1 MVKESIQPGLPIPSS
16 TILLIRD
23 DSDGLEVFMVTR
35 NSGIDF
41 AGGALVY
48 PGGKVDPED
57 LMPGLP
63 EYCEG
68 IDGLSDLEVASRV
81 CGIRELF
88 EEAGFLLAREEN
100 QTQLVDGQRRM
111 DLDKLYRESLIAGNI
126 SMKRLVEK
134 EGLVLACDC
143 MIPFAHWITPPGFPK
158 RFDTWFYLA
167 RAPYGQEGSHDNS
180 ESINSMWISPDKALA
195 GARSGLYNIVFA
207 TRMNLLKLGR
217 SAKVDIALNLA
228 KNDKIVTVEPKIE
241 KTEAGVSFTIP
252 LEAGYGIGTE
262 LETDGS
268 TKVPAN

>member
-1 MVKESIQPGLPIPSS
+1 MKESIETALTIPSS
-16 TILLIRD
+16 TVLLIRD
-23 DSDGLEVFMVTR
+23 DIDQLEVFMVTR

-48 PGGKVDPED
+48 PGGKVDPGD
-57 LMPGLP
+57 LMPGLE

-68 IDGLSDLEVASRV
+68 VEGLSDSEVASRV

-100 QTQLVDGQRRM
+100 QTQLVDGARCK
-111 DLDKLYRESLIAGNI
+111 DLDRLYRESLLAGNI
-126 SMKRLVEK
+126 SMRRLVEK

-143 MIPFAHWITPPGFPK
+143 MVPFAHWITPPGFPK

-167 RAPYGQEGSHDNS
+167 RAPNGQEGSHDNS
-180 ESINSMWISPDKALA
+180 ESINSTWISPDKALA
-195 GARSGLYNIVFA
+195 GARNGLYTIVFA

-217 SAKVDIALNLA
+217 SAKVEIALRRA

-241 KTEAGVSFTIP
+241 RTEAGVSFSIP

-262 LETDGS
+262 LETNGS
-268 TKVPAN
+268 TQVPAN